1 MHTINSRFG
10 EIEFSHD
17 NVVIFPQG
25 LIGFEQ
31 LRNFIVMPKSKEG
44 PLFWIQSA
52 EDQEV
57 AFILT
62 DPSSFFPDY
71 IVVPDEKECALLEI
85 EAGGECHVLA
95 VVTVTPEQKITLNL
109 AAPVLYAPSTNR
121 AMQVL
126 LENSPYDIRTPL
138 PPITKAP

>member
-1 MHTINSRFG
+1 MQTINSRFG
-10 EIEFSHD
+10 EIEYSRD
-17 NVVIFPQG
+17 NVVVFPKG

-31 LRNFIVMPKSKEG
+31 LHNFIVMPKTKEG
-44 PLFWIQSA
+44 PLFWIQST
-52 EDQEV
+52 EDQEI

-71 IVVPDEKECALLEI
+71 DIVPDEEERNLLGI
-85 EAGGECHVLA
+85 EAGGEYHILS

-109 AAPVLYAPSTNR
+109 VAPVLYSPSSNR
-121 AMQVL
+121 ALQVL